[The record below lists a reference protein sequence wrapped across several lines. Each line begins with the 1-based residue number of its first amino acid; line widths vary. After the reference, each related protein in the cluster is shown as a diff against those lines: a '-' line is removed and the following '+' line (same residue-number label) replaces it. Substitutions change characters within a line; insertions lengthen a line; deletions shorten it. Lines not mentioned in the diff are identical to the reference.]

1 MSKTLAI
8 QLPDELEAQLLQKA
22 KQLNISLESLILQ
35 SLTQLVDSS
44 IPEEFDP
51 ISPLLGTLTA
61 EVNDIGENHDRYII
75 ATENHQCRIKF
86 L

>member
-22 KQLNISLESLILQ
+22 KQLNISLESLVLQ
-35 SLTQLVDSS
+35 SLTQLVDSP
-44 IPEEFDP
+44 IPDEFDP

-61 EVNDIGENHDRYII
+61 EVNDIGENHDRYIGSALQQEI
-75 ATENHQCRIKF
+75 ASAE
-86 L
+86 

>member
-22 KQLNISLESLILQ
+22 KQLNMSLASLVLQ
-35 SLTQLVDSS
+35 SLTQLVDAL
-44 IPEEFDP
+44 IADEFDP

-61 EVNDIGENHDRYII
+61 EVNDIGEKHDRYIGSALQQEI
-75 ATENHQCRIKF
+75 ASPE
-86 L
+86 